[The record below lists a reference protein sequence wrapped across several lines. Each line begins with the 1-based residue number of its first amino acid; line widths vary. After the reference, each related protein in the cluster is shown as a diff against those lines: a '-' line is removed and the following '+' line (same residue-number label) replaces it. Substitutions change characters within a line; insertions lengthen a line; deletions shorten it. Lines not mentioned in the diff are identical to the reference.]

1 MEMIQNP
8 EWIDPGRFGDLT
20 LLPVHPPE
28 IDSFILERVMHGLE
42 VCIEECAVGGVEYH
56 RL

>member
-1 MEMIQNP
+1 MIQNP